1 MTAGAQTQPAG
12 SSGVAVG
19 TILAG
24 KYRVEKVLGEGGM
37 GVVVA
42 ATHLQLDEPVALK
55 FLHGHL
61 ARQTDLVTR
70 FQREAKAARK
80 IKSEHVVKILDV
92 GELEN
97 GAPFMVMEY
106 LAGTDLDALVRG
118 YGRLSIPDAVD
129 YVLQACEALAEAH
142 VQGMVHRDLKPA
154 NLFISRRADET
165 PLVKVLDFGISKV
178 TGKDGVDLGV
188 TKTNAA
194 VLGSP
199 LYMAP
204 EQMRSLR
211 EVDARTDV
219 WALGVILQE
228 IMTGA
233 PPFNATTLP
242 ELCATILQDPPQPL
256 RALRPEAPEG
266 LEAAIMRCL
275 QKDPAARYP
284 DVAAFA
290 MDLYP
295 FASLAGRASAERV
308 FGVYR
313 AAGVP
318 RASNP
323 PSAIESARTMAV
335 DPTGPRLPIA
345 VITPRV
351 GIATTGKVW
360 SSGDSVPAPV
370 TSPPP
375 PRSNALMV
383 ALLVMVSILTTLVVV
398 FVVVPKLRSSVTREV
413 AAAPPEPPALAAPP
427 APPPPPVVSVAA
439 TPARP
444 RPSRPRPARPAPARR
459 RAGSPGTLRRRRPRR
474 RRRPTARFP
483 TPTTPTADT
492 GNPNAS
498 SDSRRRLHRGLRA
511 LAPRARGLRGAT
523 ADEAAM
529 HLRERRGGEAEEEGL
544 AARLASVAP
553 PLRERGVPAH
563 RA

>member
-12 SSGVAVG
+12 SSGVTVG
-19 TILAG
+19 TVLAG

-106 LAGTDLDALVRG
+106 LAGTDLDALVRAH
-118 YGRLSIPDAVD
+118 GRLSISDAVD

-178 TGKDGVDLGV
+178 TGKDGADLGV

-256 RALRPEAPEG
+256 RALRPDAPEG

-295 FASLAGRASAERV
+295 FASLAGRASAERI

-323 PSAIESARTMAV
+323 PSAIESARTMAI

-360 SSGDSVPAPV
+360 SSGDSIPAPI
-370 TSPPP
+370 TAPPPP

-383 ALLVMVSILTTLVVV
+383 ALLVMVSVLTTLVVV
-398 FVVVPKLRSSVTREV
+398 FVVVPKLRSSVTRE
-413 AAAPPEPPALAAPP
+413 AATPPPDPPALAAPP
-427 APPPPPVVSVAA
+427 ASPPPVVSVAA
-439 TPARP
+439 PATPSA
-444 RPSRPRPARPAPARR
+444 SATVATTARPAPR
-459 RAGSPGTLRRRRPRR
+459 GKFGH
-474 RRRPTARFP
+474 
-483 TPTTPTADT
+483 
-492 GNPNAS
+492 AS
-498 SDSRRRLHRGLRA
+498 STA
-511 LAPRARGLRGAT
+511 AAPAKK
-523 ADEAAM
+523 ADCA
-529 HLRERRGGEAEEEGL
+529 
-544 AARLASVAP
+544 
-553 PLRERGVPAH
+553 VPYTYDADGRH
-563 RA
+563 WKPECVE